1 MKVNRGEIWLV
12 NLNPVIGHE
21 QAGTRP
27 ILIISENMFNH
38 SLAKMV
44 IVIPITSK
52 NKGIPTHVELK
63 TNFLPRK
70 SYLKTEDVRSISTQR
85 LIKKLGDV
93 ENTVIS
99 LVEERLKLLLGF
111 M

>member
-1 MKVNRGEIWLV
+1 MKANRGEIWLV
-12 NLNPVIGHE
+12 NFNPVRGHE

-27 ILIISENMFNH
+27 ALIISDNMFNH

-63 TNFLPRK
+63 THFLSKK

-85 LIKKLGDV
+85 LIKKLGVV
-93 ENTVIS
+93 ENTVVS
-99 LVEERLKLLLGF
+99 RVEERLKLLLGF
-111 M
+111 I